1 MKDQSQ
7 TSTLPQP
14 LAVLFESTV
23 NEFMQTIK
31 PIEQDEINLIPFEG
45 SWTAGQVIEH
55 IRLSVLSAIAVINAP
70 VKTTER
76 SPDQFAQAIKD
87 LFLDFDAKYPTAP
100 TLVPADKHYDKE
112 VLTAELNA
120 VFKEL
125 QENIQTKDLTDT
137 CIATEFTGIG
147 YLTRLEWVTV
157 AVYHTQRH
165 AHQLNGIKKYL

>member
-14 LAVLFESTV
+14 LAVLFESTA

-31 PIEQDEINLIPFEG
+31 SVTQDEINLIPFEG
-45 SWTAGQVIEH
+45 SWSAGQVIEH
-55 IRLSVLSAIAVINAP
+55 VRLSVLSTIAVINAP
-70 VKTTER
+70 VKITER
-76 SPDQFAQAIKD
+76 SPDKFAQAIKD

-100 TLVPADKHYDKE
+100 MLVPADKHYDKE
-112 VLTAELNA
+112 FLTAELTA

-137 CIATEFTGIG
+137 CAAAEFTGIG
-147 YLTRLEWVTV
+147 YLTRLEWLTV
-157 AVYHTQRH
+157 AIYHTQRH
-165 AHQLNGIKKYL
+165 AHQLNGIKKYF